1 MQRFRALLP
10 IKRVT
15 VNPNRGLG
23 VSPNMQLALSKVL
36 GESADPLVAY
46 TCSVVTVPNILG
58 GAQNVLGAFQSIVV
72 VAPKSLGAVADYP
85 APTDNMLVTSP
96 RYLGADAKPLVDSPK
111 AIVTL
116 FSTLERLNKIVW
128 ELNGT
133 LLFVIKTMGTSMAI
147 L

>member
-36 GESADPLVAY
+36 GESYESLVAY
-46 TCSVVTVPNILG
+46 ASSVVTVPNILG
-58 GAQNVLGAFQSIVV
+58 GVQNVLGAFQSIVV
-72 VAPKSLGAVADYP
+72 VAPNP
-85 APTDNMLVTSP
+85 APTSNVLLTSP
-96 RYLGADAKPLVDSPK
+96 RYLGADAKPLVDSPR

-116 FSTLERLNKIVW
+116 FSTLERLNKLVW
-128 ELNGT
+128 KINCT
-133 LLFVIKTMGTSMAI
+133 ILFVNKTMGTSIAI